1 MIILPAIDIKNGE
14 CVRLYKGA
22 FDTTHKVAESAI
34 KTAKTFKNAGAN
46 WLHMVDLDGALT
58 SNGQN
63 ANLIIET
70 IKKSGLNAEVGGGIR
85 SLETIEFYLNA
96 GVKRVIL
103 GSAAI
108 NNEEFTSEALKKY
121 GDKIAIGIDALDEKV
136 SIEGW
141 TKKTE
146 INYIEFAKKLESLGA
161 KYIIFTDISRDG
173 MLSGPNLNQL
183 QELIKA
189 VDINII
195 ASGGIRY
202 IDNISDLLSLG
213 VYGAICGKSIYSGTL
228 MLEEAVALCSQKE

>member
-22 FDTTHKVAESAI
+22 FDTTYKVAESAI

-195 ASGGIRY
+195 ASGGIRD